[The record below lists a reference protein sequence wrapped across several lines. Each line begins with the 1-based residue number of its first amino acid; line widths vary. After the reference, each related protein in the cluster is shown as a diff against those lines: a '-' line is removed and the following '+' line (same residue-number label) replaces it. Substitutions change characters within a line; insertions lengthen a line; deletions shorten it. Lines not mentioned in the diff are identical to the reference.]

1 MDIIKVIISFIDNF
15 KSINVANIIAFVLN
29 NCPGN
34 LKMLAS
40 TSERKN
46 NNPIKIL
53 LE

>member
-1 MDIIKVIISFIDNF
+1 
-15 KSINVANIIAFVLN
+15 VLN

-53 LE
+53 LEWIIQLNTLSF